1 MARIILASQ
10 STTRITLLRNAGVD
24 FATQSPELDERAVEA
39 SLVSAGAAP
48 DKIALALAEAKAMG
62 VADSGEAC
70 VIGADQT
77 LDANGERW
85 HKPATMEEARA
96 QLLAL
101 SGRSHRLHAAVAG
114 AYRGAVCWRHIDIAV
129 LTMRPLT
136 SDEIDAH
143 LERVGEKAL
152 TSVGAYQIEGPGIQL
167 FDRIEGDYF
176 AILGLPLLPLLNW
189 LREQGALER

>member
-1 MARIILASQ
+1 
-10 STTRITLLRNAGVD
+10 
-24 FATQSPELDERAVEA
+24 
-39 SLVSAGAAP
+39 LVSAGAAP
-48 DKIALALAEAKAMG
+48 DKIALALAEAKALA
-62 VADSGEAC
+62 VTDSGEAC

-114 AYRGAVCWRHIDIAV
+114 AYRGAVCWRHIDTAV